1 MGPGGR
7 LPGLLLSREETLALA
22 THRLSEKLTMVSR
35 SAPPHAP
42 QRLPVAWSCTPG
54 ALRVLKGRQNL
65 LQWG

>member
-1 MGPGGR
+1 M
-7 LPGLLLSREETLALA
+7 SREETLALA

-54 ALRVLKGRQNL
+54 ALRVLKGCQNL